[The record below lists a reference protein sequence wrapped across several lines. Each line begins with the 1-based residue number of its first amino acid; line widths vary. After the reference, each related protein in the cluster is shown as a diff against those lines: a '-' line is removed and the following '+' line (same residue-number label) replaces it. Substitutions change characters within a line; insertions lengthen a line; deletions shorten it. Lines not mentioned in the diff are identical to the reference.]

1 MQAGMENGFI
11 DHGVFHSSAVGGD
24 LAAHAS
30 LTGLAIS
37 TADLFFRCRAESVTN
52 ERASGRQGKFM
63 RVANQQAT
71 RRGGGAAA
79 FGIKYSLLY
88 PPQGYQET
96 GVWGRTEDAF
106 LSHHGNRG
114 D

>member
-1 MQAGMENGFI
+1 MDLLTTA
-11 DHGVFHSSAVGGD
+11 VFHSSAVGGD

-37 TADLFFRCRAESVTN
+37 TADLFFRGRAESMTN
-52 ERASGRQGKFM
+52 ERASGR
-63 RVANQQAT
+63 RANLCGSQT
-71 RRGGGAAA
+71 SERHVGGRLGRGGAAA
-79 FGIKYSLLY
+79 SGIKYSLLY

-106 LSHHGNRG
+106 LSHHGNRR